1 MKMAEVL
8 LIALAL
14 AVDATAYAFSY
25 GLILRQNRTRAA
37 LLLSLSTGA
46 FQTLMPLLGYIG
58 GLRLRETLAMWHHWV
73 VLLVFALLGGSILRH
88 AWQPED
94 DHKKRSPEPLGAGGL
109 LLVGLATSI
118 DALAVGGCMALGDIG
133 GTHLDH
139 VEIGLAVALI
149 GLTTFCCT
157 LTAFHATH
165 LLHHLPTRWLETAAG
180 LLLIGLG
187 IQNVLQDL
195 LP

>member
-14 AVDATAYAFSY
+14 AVDATVYAFSY
-25 GLILRQNRTRAA
+25 GLILRRNRTRAS
-37 LLLSLSTGA
+37 LLLALSTGA
-46 FQTLMPLLGYIG
+46 FQTLMPLLGYVG
-58 GLRLRETLAMWHHWV
+58 GLRIRETLAAWDHWI
-73 VLLVFALLGGSILRH
+73 VLLVFALLGVSILRH
-88 AWQPED
+88 AWQPEGD
-94 DHKKRSPEPLGAGGL
+94 TQKRSPEPLGAGGL

-133 GTHLDH
+133 GAHLAPS
-139 VEIGLAVALI
+139 EIGLTVALI

-165 LLHHLPTRWLETAAG
+165 LLHRLPTRWLETAAG

-187 IQNVLQDL
+187 VQNALQDL

>member
-14 AVDATAYAFSY
+14 AVDATVYAFSY
-25 GLILRQNRTRAA
+25 GLILRRNRTRAS
-37 LLLSLSTGA
+37 LLLALSTGG
-46 FQTLMPLLGYIG
+46 FQALMPLLGYVG
-58 GLRLRETLAMWHHWV
+58 GLRIRESLSAWDHWI

-88 AWQPED
+88 AWQPEGGAQ
-94 DHKKRSPEPLGAGGL
+94 KRSPEPLGAGGL

-133 GTHLDH
+133 GAHLTLA
-139 VEIGLAVALI
+139 EIGLAAALI

-157 LTAFHATH
+157 LTSFHATH
-165 LLHHLPTRWLETAAG
+165 MLHRLPTRWLETAAG

-187 IQNVLQDL
+187 IQNALQDL
-195 LP
+195 LS